1 MKKVFALL
9 LTVMML
15 AGISCAWAEGT
26 TEEAVEITFQ
36 GITWGSSVEAVAEW
50 VVQREEFTMNYNA
63 EQLLSGYMPWSKGY
77 YSDIILTEDG
87 AILDVNMENNYQSVL
102 ASWGI
107 FDFMPSGYA
116 IAGYGMSE
124 ISYAFTYDGE
134 TTGLISVGVRLDCP
148 NGPDAAFEDLQQK
161 LRTVYGEGD
170 VDNENIYFKK
180 GANNTAVLLRKNEN
194 PILIYGVT
202 NAAELID
209 AMMAVE
215 TPAPTA
221 NPADTSGL

>member
-50 VVQREEFTMNYNA
+50 VVQREEFTMDYNA
-63 EQLLSGYMPWSKGY
+63 EQLLSGYIPWSKGIHTK
-77 YSDIILTEDG
+77 IILTEDG

-107 FDFMPSGYA
+107 FDFMLSGYA

-134 TTGLISVGVRLDCP
+134 TTGLISVGVQLDCP

-180 GANNTAVLLRKNEN
+180 GANNTAVLLRKNKN

>member
-1 MKKVFALL
+1 MD
-9 LTVMML
+9 
-15 AGISCAWAEGT
+15 
-26 TEEAVEITFQ
+26 
-36 GITWGSSVEAVAEW
+36 
-50 VVQREEFTMNYNA
+50 YNA
-63 EQLLSGYMPWSKGY
+63 EQFLSGYAPWSKGI

-87 AILDVNMENNYQSVL
+87 AILDVNMENNYKSVL

-107 FDFMPSGYA
+107 EDFMLSGYA
-116 IAGYGMSE
+116 IAGYGMSQ

-134 TTGLISVGVRLDCP
+134 TTGLISVGVWLDCP

-180 GANNTAVLLRKNEN
+180 GAHNTAVLLRKNGN

-209 AMMAVE
+209 AMMPVE